1 MVNTKDNSKS
11 SIGSVRHEPTYDS
24 ENLNRAIERAIND
37 QNFLSSSLNLLKDLK
52 FPAFRN
58 SIVDYVRNAT
68 KDSDT
73 ISLFQ
78 NLDGYIEYKDQYHV
92 RKAIEENDPKKK
104 TANQITDETRKNPI
118 HTQRTNHSRA
128 NSIKASKAITK
139 SEERKDFPEVTPTAM
154 SDFICK
160 KCGKSYQTPDD
171 LARHRRFEEGES
183 EARKITEKS
192 RTDRQRTV
200 SISSGAAKPTPANER
215 EPSVNKALNREAA
228 SILARLLEGLDFPAS
243 KEEIISH
250 LKHNVGKTK
259 RDISDDILGL
269 IQARLRNKIEY
280 NNVYEI
286 GKATKLVVEQ
296 K

>member
-92 RKAIEENDPKKK
+92 RKAIKENDPKKK

-118 HTQRTNHSRA
+118 HTQRTNRSRA
-128 NSIKASKAITK
+128 NSIKASQAVTE
-139 SEERKDFPEVTPTAM
+139 SEERKDFPEVTPAAM

-183 EARKITEKS
+183 EARKISEKS

-200 SISSGAAKPTPANER
+200 SISSGAAKPTPAER
-215 EPSVNKALNREAA
+215 EPSVN
-228 SILARLLEGLDFPAS
+228 
-243 KEEIISH
+243 
-250 LKHNVGKTK
+250 
-259 RDISDDILGL
+259 
-269 IQARLRNKIEY
+269 
-280 NNVYEI
+280 
-286 GKATKLVVEQ
+286 
-296 K
+296 